1 MRPWFLSHFDKRSV
15 EVQFCP
21 TKPIKNQC
29 KHLKNGGLKFKEASS
44 WDCRQGKCYVMFVGF
59 KKSQRF
65 GINGDIF
72 RDKHWQVRH
81 HSRAQIQQHLRN
93 CRSLLSRSRQ
103 QYFIYDSCKSFEY
116 HLPIIRTSSENH
128 VSTVNFSLMVSFPKR
143 ILQETCGKVR
153 IQPLHTKVVQRLQA
167 PTITFEHGGLVVGCN
182 LPPGALDEFIIVVV
196 VDYCCLLLRFMYAHM
211 IRFSMSVL

>member
-1 MRPWFLSHFDKRSV
+1 
-15 EVQFCP
+15 
-21 TKPIKNQC
+21 
-29 KHLKNGGLKFKEASS
+29 
-44 WDCRQGKCYVMFVGF
+44 MFVGF
-59 KKSQRF
+59 KRSQRF
-65 GINGDIF
+65 AINGDIF

-93 CRSLLSRSRQ
+93 CRSLFSRSRQ

-196 VDYCCLLLRFMYAHM
+196 VVVDYCCLLLRFMYAHM